1 MTDEERAKQRNRD
14 RLEGDDSMMVW
25 TMFMAAAMAG
35 GEKPG
40 IAAKSADQAVS
51 ETKKRFL

>member
-1 MTDEERAKQRNRD
+1 MDEEAIKERNRE
-14 RLEGDDSMMVW
+14 RLESDGMMVW

-40 IAAKSADQAVS
+40 IAAKSADQAVAD
-51 ETKKRFL
+51 TKKRFL